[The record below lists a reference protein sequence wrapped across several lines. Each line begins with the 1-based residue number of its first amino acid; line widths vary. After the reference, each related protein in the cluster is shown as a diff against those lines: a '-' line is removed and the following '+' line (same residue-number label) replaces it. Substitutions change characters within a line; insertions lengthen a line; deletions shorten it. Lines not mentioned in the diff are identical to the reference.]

1 MQESARLEREAREM
15 AVQAQAD
22 KERLQKLSE
31 QERLAEGLLDGL
43 TTKRVEWEEW
53 VAQMREVKE
62 CVILRLNGDQD
73 AKKGLNK
80 VKRAITV
87 RIGQVVNTRE
97 SILGIVSGFCG
108 VVGKETDRNL
118 ISPRPPRLRLK
129 TSINISVL
137 IYPPYQ
143 PLNNRHPPLSRLYHL
158 NTPTSSPTSQR
169 H

>member
-43 TTKRVEWEEW
+43 TTKRAEWEEW

-97 SILGIVSGFCG
+97 SILGIVSCFFG
-108 VVGKETDRNL
+108 VV
-118 ISPRPPRLRLK
+118 
-129 TSINISVL
+129 
-137 IYPPYQ
+137 
-143 PLNNRHPPLSRLYHL
+143 
-158 NTPTSSPTSQR
+158 
-169 H
+169 